1 MPIQSFT
8 AAYPRI
14 RKPPGWLLLHVT
26 VNTSGQ
32 TATIGALFM
41 TRLPRYRRAD
51 ACTREP
57 GVLPVPGSSVLVL
70 AAFGF
75 LCAAPAVA
83 QTEIQPGSAARS
95 QGMQFSGTQPTG
107 QALPGADRSA
117 QGGAAQVMGQE
128 RLRQQLSQAGF
139 QDVRVLDAAY
149 LVQART
155 QDGNTVFMMINPP
168 DGTMRTSSAQGAGT
182 TGSTA
187 GSAQRS
193 APGDTSGNARQPAS
207 GTGRTQ

>member
-1 MPIQSFT
+1 
-8 AAYPRI
+8 
-14 RKPPGWLLLHVT
+14 LLLHVT
-26 VNTSGQ
+26 VNTNGK
-32 TATIGALFM
+32 TATNGALFM
-41 TRLPRYRRAD
+41 NRLPRYRRAE

-57 GVLPVPGSSVLVL
+57 GVLPLPGSLILVL
-70 AAFGF
+70 AAAGF

-107 QALPGADRSA
+107 QPLPGADRSA
-117 QGGAAQVMGQE
+117 QGGASQVMGQE

-168 DGTMRTSSAQGAGT
+168 DGAMRTSSAQGAGA
-182 TGSTA
+182 TGTTA
-187 GSAQRS
+187 GSAQS
-193 APGDTSGNARQPAS
+193 PASGGTSGNATQPGS
-207 GTGRTQ
+207 GAGRTQ